1 MVRSVVMCFVLAIL
15 SLVSDAHS
23 QKAPV
28 EVNVLPDRPLIER
41 RGSVQF
47 LNFDF
52 LLKNNGTA
60 DLHLNRIQVSVY
72 DKSGKLAWQR
82 ELDENGHPSGMS
94 TVEERDIKPA
104 SAIAIFNPFFQF
116 DPEFPLATMVYKFF
130 FNALGYATATP
141 LDYNPTRKLRYRPLA
156 TLEKP
161 T

>member
-82 ELDENGHPSGMS
+82 ELDENGHP
-94 TVEERDIKPA
+94 PA
-104 SAIAIFNPFFQF
+104 
-116 DPEFPLATMVYKFF
+116 
-130 FNALGYATATP
+130 
-141 LDYNPTRKLRYRPLA
+141 
-156 TLEKP
+156 
-161 T
+161 